1 MKKILPILLLAPFAL
16 TAFGDASYMILQKAR
31 DVANTTPT
39 GQGPAPRQPPG
50 QPAPAKPMVPS
61 APQLPPAQQAIVNEL
76 AVANTNNTQR
86 LSHDLIALA
95 RGAQKPSPATL
106 DKLAL
111 NLEQA
116 VTGHPVP
123 AAQRARIAQDIETV
137 FSSATNL
144 PPECVEA
151 FIVDV
156 PLVLKSLGVESAYTA
171 AVGNDLRAARKE
183 VLATPTPAAAH

>member
-1 MKKILPILLLAPFAL
+1 MKKILPILLLAAFAL
-16 TAFGDASYMILQKAR
+16 SAYGDASYMILQKAR

-39 GQGPAPRQPPG
+39 GQGPATRQPP
-50 QPAPAKPMVPS
+50 AKPTVPS

-86 LSHDLIALA
+86 LSHDLMALA
-95 RGAQKPSPATL
+95 RGAQKPSQATI

-123 AAQRARIAQDIETV
+123 AAQRARIAQDIEAV

-144 PPECVEA
+144 PPERVEA

-156 PLVLKSLGVESAYTA
+156 PLVLKSLGVESVYTA

-183 VLATPTPAAAH
+183 VLAAPTPAATH